1 MTIKEIREKIEKVI
15 DPSRGKSLK
24 ELKAIKHIGINEEK
38 NSVVLIVE
46 LGKLKGPHE
55 EQVKRELAKIIKID
69 LEFNGIKIQFEENKT
84 ISSISNK
91 NTEIILISSAK
102 GGTGKSSVCLNLAY
116 ALTRQNKKVAIIDN
130 DIYCASISKMMGIKN
145 TTVNVDAMNKILPYT
160 KDGIEIISTDFFSD
174 EENPLMWRGSMLAS
188 MTNNFLFQVSWSKD
202 LDYILIDCP
211 NGTGDIL
218 LDLGQFLPTASVLLV
233 SEDDMLSAANVLKAA
248 RAHELMK
255 QVLIGIVINKYKGNT
270 YAENYL
276 SDKLAIETLAK
287 IPYTELKANNYL
299 FEEDTKAYE
308 EFNDLAT
315 LIITR

>member
-1 MTIKEIREKIEKVI
+1 MTINEIRQKIENVI

-38 NSVVLIVE
+38 NSVVLIIE
-46 LGKLKGPHE
+46 LGKIKGTQE

-84 ISSISNK
+84 LSSISNK
-91 NTEIILISSAK
+91 NTQIILISSAK

-116 ALTRQNKKVAIIDN
+116 ELTRQNKKVAIIDN
-130 DIYCASISKMMGIKN
+130 DIYCASIAKMMGIKDA
-145 TTVNVDAMNKILPYT
+145 TVNVDGMNKILPYK

-174 EENPLMWRGSMLAS
+174 EENPLMWRGTMLAS
-188 MTNNFLFQVSWSKD
+188 MTNNFLFQVSWDKE

-218 LDLGQFLPTASVLLV
+218 LDLGQFLPNAYVLLV
-233 SEDDMLSAANVLKAA
+233 SEEDRLSAANVLKAA
-248 RAHELMK
+248 KAHEIMK
-255 QVLIGIVINKYKGNT
+255 QALIGIVINKYTGNK
-270 YAENYL
+270 YAEDFL
-276 SDKLAIETLAK
+276 TDKLAIEILAK
-287 IPYTELKANNYL
+287 IPYTKRKENEYL
-299 FEEDTKAYE
+299 FEKNSEAYE
-308 EFNDLAT
+308 AISDLAT